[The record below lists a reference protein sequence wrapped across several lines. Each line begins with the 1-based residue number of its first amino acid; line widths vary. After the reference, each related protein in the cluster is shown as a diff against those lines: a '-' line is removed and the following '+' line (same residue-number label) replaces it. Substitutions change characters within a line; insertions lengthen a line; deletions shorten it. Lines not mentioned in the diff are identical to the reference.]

1 MNKEKA
7 FGIALYKCTQ
17 DKIEAL
23 LCKSVKSKE
32 KYGFLKGVQIANES
46 NEQTAIREF
55 YEESGIRLFNYQ
67 LEEFFLQKNE
77 TKDIGVYLVNYDKIN
92 NIEKHFYKNK
102 LKEQYICHE
111 NSDVRFFDLLNL
123 PPIKAKQIKIIKEIK
138 AYVNKKT

>member
-7 FGIALYKCTQ
+7 FGIALCKYTQ
-17 DKIEAL
+17 DKIEVL

-32 KYGFLKGVQIANES
+32 KYGFLKGVQVTNES

-55 YEESGIRLFNYQ
+55 YEESGIRLFSYQ
-67 LEEFFLQKNE
+67 LEEFFLQKNA

-92 NIEKHFYKNK
+92 NIEKYFYNNK
-102 LKEQYICHE
+102 LKQQYICHE

-123 PPIKAKQIKIIKEIK
+123 PPIKSKQIRIIKEIK